1 MVYNR
6 SNSNYIVTTV
16 EWKLNSH
23 VMERLKSFST
33 LKQQCSR
40 NNALL
45 LSVFP
50 YAEVLFFFRFKVS
63 SLPGQSGSATLE
75 EQAFKDG
82 FIIKI
87 TADT

>member
-50 YAEVLFFFRFKVS
+50 YAEVLIFSSFKAS

-75 EQAFKDG
+75 EQAFERWFYNKNNS
-82 FIIKI
+82 
-87 TADT
+87 